1 MWGFF
6 KEYGLFIVSCLGVA
20 CFLFIFKWLLIS
32 EQTSLVNSY
41 TSARV
46 YQTSYV
52 DGKDTWTGTEQA
64 LGIDNSITGVTI
76 PRFVVSPS
84 KEYVIKAPSNDVAT
98 YQLTRD
104 MLMDGVSAF
113 CGSEDITAST
123 VVVVTQYIPEFVLA
137 DNSDSEESDPNDKS
151 VAVTGK
157 KVTEE
162 VMAID
167 KFGNII
173 KDSQGHP
180 ILTTRVKYQ
189 TKSGVA
195 FDSTKLK
202 SDDLTNYGRFYS
214 EEFNGSGTGI
224 TLKSDYPYKFK
235 VVYRVTKGT
244 MKAEFTALFSTE
256 VREQHERADEL
267 YDRYFKEGERNEDS
281 KYTGDQDEEGL
292 TEENGGAEV
301 VNLFQN
307 KENFEVP
314 DRVYTFDVE
323 GTGEDEG
330 SSEEG
335 KEDSSETGIEGG
347 STENENGSST
357 VEGEGGSQPT
367 PTPTPSESGSS
378 SSEGSESGTG
388 GTESST
394 GSSESGSSSS
404 GGSES
409 GTTSSSEN
417 SEG

>member
-1 MWGFF
+1 
-6 KEYGLFIVSCLGVA
+6 
-20 CFLFIFKWLLIS
+20 
-32 EQTSLVNSY
+32 
-41 TSARV
+41 
-46 YQTSYV
+46 
-52 DGKDTWTGTEQA
+52 
-64 LGIDNSITGVTI
+64 
-76 PRFVVSPS
+76 
-84 KEYVIKAPSNDVAT
+84 
-98 YQLTRD
+98 
-104 MLMDGVSAF
+104 MDGVSAF
-113 CGSEDITAST
+113 CGSEDITGST

-137 DNSDSEESDPNDKS
+137 DNSDSEGSDPNDKS

-214 EEFNGSGTGI
+214 DEFNGSGSGI

-281 KYTGDQDEEGL
+281 KYTGDMDEETL
-292 TEENGGAEV
+292 AEEGGGTEV
-301 VNLFQN
+301 VNLFQSR
-307 KENFEVP
+307 ENFEVP
-314 DRVYTFDVE
+314 ERMYTFEVE

-330 SSEEG
+330 SNEEN
-335 KEDSSETGIEGG
+335 KEGSTEDGIEGSG
-347 STENENGSST
+347 NETENDST
-357 VEGEGGSQPT
+357 FVEGEGGSQS
-367 PTPTPSESGSS
+367 TPTPSEGSGSESGSESSSESESSSGSSTDSTESGSS
-378 SSEGSESGTG
+378 SSEGSESG
-388 GTESST
+388 S
-394 GSSESGSSSS
+394 
-404 GGSES
+404 
-409 GTTSSSEN
+409 TSSSEN

>member
-52 DGKDTWTGTEQA
+52 NGKDTWTGTEQA

-76 PRFVVSPS
+76 PRFVVSSS
-84 KEYVIKAPSNDVAT
+84 KDYVIKAPSNDVAT

-113 CGSEDITAST
+113 CGSEDITGST

-214 EEFNGSGTGI
+214 DEFNGSGSGI

-281 KYTGDQDEEGL
+281 KYTGDEDEETL
-292 TEENGGAEV
+292 SEENGGAEV
-301 VNLFQN
+301 VNLFQSR
-307 KENFEVP
+307 ENFEVP
-314 DRVYTFDVE
+314 ERMYTFEVE
-323 GTGEDEG
+323 GTGKDEG
-330 SSEEG
+330 SSEEN
-335 KEDSSETGIEGG
+335 KEG
-347 STENENGSST
+347 STENGTEGSGNETENGSTS

-367 PTPTPSESGSS
+367 PTPSEGSGSASGSESGSGSESSSGSSTGGTESGSS
-378 SSEGSESGTG
+378 SSEGSESGA
-388 GTESST
+388 S
-394 GSSESGSSSS
+394 
-404 GGSES
+404 
-409 GTTSSSEN
+409 SSSEN

>member
-6 KEYGLFIVSCLGVA
+6 KEYGLFIVSCLGIA

-52 DGKDTWTGTEQA
+52 NGKDTWTGTEQA

-113 CGSEDITAST
+113 CGSEDITNST

-137 DNSDSEESDPNDKS
+137 DNSDSEESDPDDKS

-281 KYTGDQDEEGL
+281 KYTGDVDEENL
-292 TEENGGAEV
+292 SEETGGAEV

-314 DRVYTFDVE
+314 DKVYTFDVE
-323 GTGEDEG
+323 GTGEDDG

-335 KEDSSETGIEGG
+335 KEGSSETGTEGG
-347 STENENGSST
+347 STENEDGSST
-357 VEGEGGSQPT
+357 VEGGSQPT
-367 PTPTPSESGSS
+367 STPTPSGSGSS
-378 SSEGSESGTG
+378 SSEGSESSSGS
-388 GTESST
+388 TESST
-394 GSSESGSSSS
+394 GST
-404 GGSES
+404 ES